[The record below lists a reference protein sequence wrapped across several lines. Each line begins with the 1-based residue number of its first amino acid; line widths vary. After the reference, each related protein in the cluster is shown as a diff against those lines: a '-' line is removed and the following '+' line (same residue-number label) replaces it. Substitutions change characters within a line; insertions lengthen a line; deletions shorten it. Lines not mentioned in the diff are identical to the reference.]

1 MKRKRYLAVRLG
13 LLVLAATFLGIGICR
28 REYVGVLQKAVT
40 ICLECIGI
48 G

>member
-1 MKRKRYLAVRLG
+1 MSKIARVVIFALG
-13 LLVLAATFLGIGICR
+13 VILIALGIAQGEPFEIMR
-28 REYVGVLQKAVT
+28 KAVT